1 MDGTR
6 AHARNESVA
15 RMRVPH
21 TVRQSPTKART
32 SPALGPDSPA
42 NTPVLDALQFIDQ
55 RRRRSVLVKLLAA
68 GTLIVGSL
76 WLMYGFVEGQRV
88 GRLVGERKHN
98 LVGGESHILPQRWRE
113 QGVGNKIDGEV
124 LPDCQ
129 RVMLFKFRSVTSG
142 RMRGGGHQMNEHLAA
157 QSLTLTLFVT
167 ATTAASA
174 LN

>member
-6 AHARNESVA
+6 AHVRNESVA

-21 TVRQSPTKART
+21 TVRQSPTKARV

-55 RRRRSVLVKLLAA
+55 RRRRSVTLKLLAA
-68 GTLIVGSL
+68 GTVILGGL

-129 RVMLFKFRSVTSG
+129 RVMIFKFRLVAKSPVRARS
-142 RMRGGGHQMNEHLAA
+142 RDDNARDVQ
-157 QSLTLTLFVT
+157 LTLV
-167 ATTAASA
+167 
-174 LN
+174 

>member
-21 TVRQSPTKART
+21 TVRQSPTKPRA

-55 RRRRSVLVKLLAA
+55 RRRRSVTLKLMGMGAA
-68 GTLIVGSL
+68 VLGGL
-76 WLMYGFVEGQRV
+76 WLVWGLFEGQRV
-88 GRLVGERKHN
+88 GRLVSERRQN

-113 QGVGNKIDGEV
+113 QGVGTTIEGEV
-124 LPDCQ
+124 LPDCK
-129 RVMLFKFRSVTSG
+129 RVMLFKFRLVAHHIA
-142 RMRGGGHQMNEHLAA
+142 RAIIPAVQLDV
-157 QSLTLTLFVT
+157 QS
-167 ATTAASA
+167 S
-174 LN
+174 